1 MSKHG
6 NNRVATSLQRGRVG
20 NGSSNGKEKIFADG
34 KLHWSIAFVPML
46 TVFLCVWYS
55 LVCFPYTQSMME
67 QLNFYVNTS
76 EFVGSKLAES
86 PGLNGL
92 LSSWLLQFFHN
103 SNVGAA
109 IEAMLLSLVCLLAS
123 LVPVAWHNTVYGL
136 TRKAS
141 GPLVLL
147 AAIPA
152 MGLLLFLCIEWNYI
166 SRRSASSVCYVWQ
179 VLRQEVE

>member
-20 NGSSNGKEKIFADG
+20 NGSSNGKEKIFADR

-141 GPLVLL
+141 GAVGRYSSYGI
-147 AAIPA
+147 AAIFYA
-152 MGLLLFLCIEWNYI
+152 
-166 SRRSASSVCYVWQ
+166 
-179 VLRQEVE
+179 

>member
-20 NGSSNGKEKIFADG
+20 NGFSNGKEKIFADG

-86 PGLNGL
+86 LGLNGL

-141 GPLVLL
+141 GPLCCWPPFQLWDCCY
-147 AAIPA
+147 
-152 MGLLLFLCIEWNYI
+152 FLCIKWNYI
-166 SRRSASSVCYVWQ
+166 SRRSVSSACYVWQ

>member
-20 NGSSNGKEKIFADG
+20 NGSSNGKEKIFADR

-92 LSSWLLQFFHN
+92 LSSWLFPFFHN
-103 SNVGAA
+103 S
-109 IEAMLLSLVCLLAS
+109 S
-123 LVPVAWHNTVYGL
+123 
-136 TRKAS
+136 
-141 GPLVLL
+141 
-147 AAIPA
+147 
-152 MGLLLFLCIEWNYI
+152 FL
-166 SRRSASSVCYVWQ
+166 
-179 VLRQEVE
+179 